1 MTKMNRFFTALA
13 ALLLLAFSCT
23 ACAETAENRS
33 PILIAYFSR
42 SGNTET
48 VAQEI
53 CTLINGDLFEI
64 IPEEPYPE
72 NYDETVERFRRERDD
87 DARPALASIVE
98 NMDDYDVVFVG
109 YPIWDGDIPYAVHTF
124 LEQYDFTGKTI
135 VPFCTHGGSRFG
147 SSLET
152 LESLCPNAVIAEGYE
167 VYGGSADNASEEIA
181 HWLETLTLPN
191 ETEE

>member
-1 MTKMNRFFTALA
+1 M
-13 ALLLLAFSCT
+13 
-23 ACAETAENRS
+23 
-33 PILIAYFSR
+33 
-42 SGNTET
+42 
-48 VAQEI
+48 
-53 CTLINGDLFEI
+53 FEI

-72 NYDETVERFRRERDD
+72 DYNETVERFRRERDD

-109 YPIWDGDIPYAVHTF
+109 YPIWGGDIPYAVRTF

-152 LESLCPNAVIAEGYE
+152 LESLCPDAVIAEGYE